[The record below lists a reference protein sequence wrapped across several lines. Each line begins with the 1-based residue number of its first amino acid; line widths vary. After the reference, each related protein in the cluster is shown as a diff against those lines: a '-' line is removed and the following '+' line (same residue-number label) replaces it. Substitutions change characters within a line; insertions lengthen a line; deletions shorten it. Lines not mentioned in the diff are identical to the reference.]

1 MTRRL
6 APEGGR
12 DEQIRRTARILEI
25 IQQIATQ
32 PGRWTRKKLAEC
44 HEVSQRMIQKDLEI
58 VRTRLGLSIERE
70 RGGYL
75 FKRLPQLPTATYT
88 FSEAVALLS
97 AARLAQAVPGV
108 NSVELAAAI
117 ARLEV
122 IFPDELRPLLR
133 EATDQLPRQAVK
145 SHRQAMLSLLH
156 RALMEHK
163 QIKISYAT
171 SSRAGEVSERTIEP
185 YHLMP
190 YGRSW
195 HLIAY
200 DHQRR
205 GNEPLQFKVDR
216 IQEATLL
223 DTTYTIP
230 ASFDVDAYLGDGWG
244 LMRGAAREP
253 EDVVLI
259 FEPQAGRWVAEEQWH
274 KSQHSEELVD
284 GRMQMTFH
292 LGITPEMVRWLLY
305 YGADVW
311 VERPLWLR
319 EQVREQHQKAL
330 DRQEEIYA

>member
-58 VRTRLGLSIERE
+58 VRTRLGLTIERE
-70 RGGYL
+70 HGGYL
-75 FKRLPQLPTATYT
+75 FKRLPQLPTATYS

-133 EATDQLPRQAVK
+133 EATDQLPRHAVK
-145 SHRQAMLSLLH
+145 THRQAMLTLLH

-163 QIKISYAT
+163 QTQIIYAT
-171 SSRAGEVSERTIEP
+171 GSRAGEVSERIIEP

-200 DHQRR
+200 DHKR
-205 GNEPLQFKVDR
+205 EDILQFKVDR
-216 IQEATLL
+216 IQEAIIL
-223 DTTYTIP
+223 DTPYMI
-230 ASFDVDAYLGDGWG
+230 SREFNLDDYLGTGWG
-244 LMRGAAREP
+244 LMRGSATEP
-253 EDVVLI
+253 EDVTLV
-259 FEPQAGRWVAEEQWH
+259 FEPEAGRWVMEEQWH
-274 KSQHSEELVD
+274 SSQQSEELAD
-284 GRMQMTFH
+284 GRIQITFH
-292 LGITPEMVRWLLY
+292 VGITPEMVSWLLY
-305 YGADVW
+305 YGGNVW

-330 DRQEEIYA
+330 AKQEETYA

>member
-6 APEGGR
+6 APAGGR
-12 DEQIRRTARILEI
+12 DEQIRRTARILDI

-44 HEVSQRMIQKDLEI
+44 HEVSQRMIQKDLEL
-58 VRTRLGLSIERE
+58 VRVRLGLPIERE
-70 RGGYL
+70 QGGYS
-75 FKRLPQLPTATYT
+75 FKRLPQLPTASYS

-133 EATDQLPRQAVK
+133 EATDQLPRHAVK
-145 SHRQAMLSLLH
+145 THRQTILSLFH
-156 RALMEHK
+156 RSLVEQK
-163 QIKISYAT
+163 QTRMFYAT
-171 SSRAGEVSERTIEP
+171 GSREGDVSERIVEP

-200 DHQRR
+200 DHKRDAV
-205 GNEPLQFKVDR
+205 LQFKIDR
-216 IQEATLL
+216 VQEAEIL
-223 DTTYTIP
+223 DDVYAIP
-230 ASFDVDAYLGDGWG
+230 SHFDLDVYLGSGWG
-244 LMRGAAREP
+244 LMRGSATAP

-259 FEPQAGRWVAEEQWH
+259 FEPEAGRWVAEEQWH
-274 KSQHSEELVD
+274 SSQASEELAD
-284 GRMQMTFH
+284 GRLQITFH
-292 LGITPEMVRWLLY
+292 VGITPEMVSWLLY
-305 YGADVW
+305 YGGNVW

-319 EQVREQHQKAL
+319 EEVRQQHEKGMNKQEQINA
-330 DRQEEIYA
+330 